1 MINAE
6 GSLEKLEKQHFTL
19 REFSFLIV
27 FSTNVNIYII
37 LIIIKD
43 KIKSIPLKIK
53 NKLIFCVFVEIEN
66 SNAT

>member
-37 LIIIKD
+37 LVIKD